1 MKDINRYIDH
11 TLLKPDATFDDIKK
25 LCEDAKIFKFFSVCV
40 NQSYIEYSKGIL
52 KDSDVLVCTVVGFP
66 LGATDIQT
74 KVYETK
80 RSIELGADEI
90 DMVMNIGYMKSKKY
104 DHILEEVK
112 EIKSICGD
120 RILKVIV
127 ETCLLDQE
135 EKKRILELL
144 IESKADFI
152 KTSTGFSTSGAKVED
167 IKLFKNLGGDR
178 IKIKASG
185 GIRDLKTAVEMIKN
199 GASRIGSSN
208 SVKIM
213 GEVYESCGD
222 N

>member
-1 MKDINRYIDH
+1 MKDLNRYIDH
-11 TLLKPDATFDDIKK
+11 TLLKPEATFEDIRR
-25 LCEDAKIFKFFSVCV
+25 LCEEAKNFKFFSVCV
-40 NQSYIEYSKGIL
+40 NQSYIEYAKSIL
-52 KDSDVLVCTVVGFP
+52 KESDVKVCTVVGFP
-66 LGATDIQT
+66 LGATDIET
-74 KVYETK
+74 KLYETK
-80 RSIELGADEI
+80 RSFDLGADEI

-104 DHILEEVK
+104 DHILNEVK
-112 EIKSICGD
+112 KIKNICGD

-135 EKKRILELL
+135 EKKKILEIL

-152 KTSTGFSTSGAKVED
+152 KTSTGFSTSGAKIED
-167 IKLFKNLGGDR
+167 IKLFKNLGDNR

-185 GIRDLKTAVEMIKN
+185 GIRDLKTAVEMINN

-213 GEVYESCGD
+213 GEIYESSRD
-222 N
+222 Y

>member
-1 MKDINRYIDH
+1 MKDLNRYIDH
-11 TLLKPDATFDDIKK
+11 TLLKPDATFEDIRR
-25 LCEDAKIFKFFSVCV
+25 LCEEAKNFKFFSVCV
-40 NQSYIEYSKGIL
+40 NQSYIEYSKNIL
-52 KDSDVLVCTVVGFP
+52 KDSDVKVCTVVGFP
-66 LGATDIQT
+66 LGATDIET
-74 KVYETK
+74 KLHETK
-80 RSIELGADEI
+80 RSIDLGADEI
-90 DMVMNIGYMKSKKY
+90 DMVMNIGYMKSKRY
-104 DHILEEVK
+104 DHIFDEVK
-112 EIKSICGD
+112 KIKSVCGD

-135 EKKRILELL
+135 EKKKILEIL
-144 IESKADFI
+144 IESKADYI
-152 KTSTGFSTSGAKVED
+152 KTSTGFSTGGAKIED

-185 GIRDLKTAVEMIKN
+185 GIRDLKTAVEMIRS

-222 N
+222 Y